1 MKKNLFFAALA
12 ITALVSCSESD
23 YLGDERP
30 SPVSRDEVAIE
41 FGSGLRAITR
51 ADVTGAAAADLLN
64 NNFVVYGVKSDGTP
78 FGENGANETVF
89 DHYNVNWVE
98 NTANTTTSNTADWE
112 YVGQTTHPNG
122 PTAEAGQTI
131 KFWDYAKSQ
140 YDFIAYSLGKAT
152 NLTVTEINVENANG
166 KEETVNNVS
175 TITDG
180 AYKITGSAD
189 ELAKAYIADLVTVY
203 RGNASDHAAGN
214 YGKEVD
220 IKFRSLSAKVRIGL
234 YEIIPGYSVKDVVF
248 YSTANT
254 KDTPAESAT
263 WGDAHLFT
271 TGNDVFNG
279 AGTYIVY
286 YPTTGADKAPGGDNE
301 STDYN
306 KAHVKF
312 VAADENGSSQDMTFG
327 TLTGSLAAAQLAAP
341 EKAEADAG
349 YLGRSSNTAIY
360 AGAFASNYYTIVIPN
375 EEGAV
380 LNLKVDYTL
389 VSTDGDGETIHVTG
403 ATAQVPA
410 VYAQW
415 KSGYAY
421 TYLFK
426 ISQNGNGYTDP
437 SLGPAGLYP
446 ITLDAVVVNDEA
458 DGIQETITTVA
469 EPSITTYSKGAIV
482 TANNEYV
489 SGNIIYVVVED
500 EVTNNNVTT
509 VTDVTLSADNAK
521 LYTVTIEDGAAQ
533 TINEAS
539 IANALAN
546 GVYDSE
552 AKTWTVTDANGKK
565 MVVTSADGMSYET
578 AIPATDAPD
587 GNVITVPCAKFTAG
601 AAGTIYVFQY
611 IKADPVEYKD
621 ADASDIQDHNNALQG
636 AITTGAGYTFTS
648 YGDPEGTIEYG
659 TGKVRQISQVGEWTT
674 VLVTS
679 NTPNDVNAAN
689 FVGQQFKVHATAIDA
704 DTYYELYT
712 LAGAATGIYVKVTS
726 YTYEDSDVNAYNATL
741 PGAVKVGDVK
751 TPGEY
756 GYKIIKI
763 AE

>member
-30 SPVSRDEVAIE
+30 SPVSSSDDVAIE

-64 NNFVVYGVKSDGTP
+64 KNFVVYGVKSDGTP
-78 FGENGANETVF
+78 FGDGDDAAYETVF

-140 YDFIAYSLGKAT
+140 YDFIAYSKGKD
-152 NLTVTEINVENANG
+152 NSGLQVSEIDVKKANG
-166 KEETVNNVS
+166 VKTNDV
-175 TITDG
+175 ITDG
-180 AYKITGSAD
+180 AYQISGTAAQ
-189 ELAKAYIADLVTVY
+189 LAKAYIADLVTVY

-248 YSTANT
+248 YSAANT

-500 EVTNNNVTT
+500 GGSNA
-509 VTDVTLSADNAK
+509 TLSASNAK

-546 GVYDSE
+546 GTQDPDG
-552 AKTWTVTDANGKK
+552 TWTVTDANSKNL
-565 MVVTSADGMSYET
+565 VVTSTTLTIGDVIAAADSPT
-578 AIPATDAPD
+578 
-587 GNVITVPCAKFTAG
+587 GNEITVGTNKVASFTAG
-601 AAGTIYVFQY
+601 AVGTTYVFQY
-611 IKADPVEYKD
+611 IKTPATYYEEND
-621 ADASDIQDHNNALQG
+621 ADIQTHNNALSG
-636 AITTGAGYTFTS
+636 AITTGDGYTFTS
-648 YGDPEGTIEYG
+648 FGSNTGTPQYG

-679 NTPNDVNAAN
+679 NNPNDGNAAN
-689 FVGQQFKVHATAIDA
+689 FVGQQFKVHATTIEAG
-704 DTYYELYT
+704 TYYELYT
-712 LAGAATGIYVKVTS
+712 LTGAATGIYVTVES
-726 YTYEDSDVNAYNATL
+726 YSYVGDDVNAYNATL